1 MAEAPKQTPADPLTM
16 WRDWASQMEEQW
28 NSYLNQ
34 AMGSDAFAAMMG
46 RSMETM
52 LAFQSRLA
60 QQFESTLKAWNLPTR
75 GDITALG
82 ERLAL
87 IEDRL
92 DRLTELMERDGDR
105 STTRG
110 KQQR

>member
-1 MAEAPKQTPADPLTM
+1 MAEASRQTPADPLTM

-34 AMGSDAFAAMMG
+34 AMGTDAFAAMMG

-87 IEDRL
+87 IEERL
-92 DRLTELMERDGDR
+92 DRLTELVERDGER
-105 STTRG
+105 PAARA
-110 KQQR
+110 KQSK